1 MRELARLPK
10 LVRRA
15 RLRTDRKTGDEVLL
29 YPEKGLV
36 LNASAAAIARRCDG
50 SRDIAQI
57 ALELAV
63 EFGERDVAVVER
75 EVRAFLSALDA
86 RGLLERP

>member
-86 RGLLERP
+86 RRLLERP

>member
-1 MRELARLPK
+1 MRELARVPK

-15 RLRTDRKTGDEVLL
+15 RLRTDRKTGHEVLL

-50 SRDIAQI
+50 SRGIEQI
-57 ALELAV
+57 ARELSI
-63 EFGERDVAVVER
+63 EFGERDVAGVER
-75 EVRAFLSALDA
+75 EVRAFLRALDA